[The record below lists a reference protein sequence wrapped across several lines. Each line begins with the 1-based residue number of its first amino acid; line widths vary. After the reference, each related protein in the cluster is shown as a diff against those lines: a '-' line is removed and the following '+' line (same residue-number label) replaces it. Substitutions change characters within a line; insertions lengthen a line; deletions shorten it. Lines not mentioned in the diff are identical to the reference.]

1 MFYLFWRFALVLAL
15 WYPGILM
22 SHLQEYL
29 LFSTACEWG
38 LALDCRKSFK
48 MQSALAKHSDQH
60 PHLAGCI

>member
-1 MFYLFWRFALVLAL
+1 
-15 WYPGILM
+15 M

-29 LFSTACEWG
+29 LFSIACERG

-48 MQSALAKHSDQH
+48 MQSALAKHSDQY